1 MSNLVNELIEVR
13 HSHLVLIG
21 ESWLERVTSDPG
33 EPSGQP
39 SFMTI
44 GSSSPTGW
52 KKTRWQIC
60 PNQVLSNDLGYTS
73 GLDSPVTGLQSGL
86 VTQNLIRTY
95 LHVGVR
101 WSLL

>member
-21 ESWLERVTSDPG
+21 ESWLERVASDSG

-73 GLDSPVTGLQSGL
+73 GLDSPVWTRYS
-86 VTQNLIRTY
+86 RPD
-95 LHVGVR
+95 
-101 WSLL
+101 

>member
-13 HSHLVLIG
+13 LLVHVPSVLIG
-21 ESWLERVTSDPG
+21 DSWLESVASDSG

-60 PNQVLSNDLGYTS
+60 PNQVLSNDSGFTS
-73 GLDSPVTGLQSGL
+73 GLDSPVWTRYS
-86 VTQNLIRTY
+86 RPD
-95 LHVGVR
+95 
-101 WSLL
+101 